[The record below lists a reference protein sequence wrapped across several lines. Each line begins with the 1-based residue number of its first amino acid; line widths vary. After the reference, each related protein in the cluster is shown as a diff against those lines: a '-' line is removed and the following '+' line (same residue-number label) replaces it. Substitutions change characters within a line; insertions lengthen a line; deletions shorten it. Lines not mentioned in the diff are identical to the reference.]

1 MYRLKEIIQKRP
13 AFGIAVYSCSTAVV
27 EIAANYGLDYLF
39 IDAEHTPVEVTD
51 MRNLVLTA
59 QYAGI
64 SALVRV
70 TRPDEIEIRK
80 ALEMGA
86 EGVIIPHVRTRQDM
100 ETCVRG
106 AKFPPLGRRGYDS
119 NVHAAHFGGCGYN
132 SGQYIEESNQNQLIM
147 PMAEDFEFI
156 DNIDD
161 ILSVPGVDAVSFG
174 PADFALSKNIR
185 KFYEIDHPEVAS
197 ALTTILDRCAARDID
212 VMVPV
217 VPPTY
222 EGAKALIDRGVRFL
236 TMGNDIMHLQNSL
249 GVLKENVIDRYK
261 KA

>member
-1 MYRLKEIIQKRP
+1 MYRLKEIIKERP
-13 AFGIAVYSCSTAVV
+13 VFGIAVYSCSTAVV

-39 IDAEHTPVEVTD
+39 IDAEHTPLEVTG
-51 MRNLVLTA
+51 MKEMVLAA

-86 EGVIIPHVRTRQDM
+86 EGVIIPHVRTREDM
-100 ETCVRG
+100 EICVRG

-119 NVHAAHFGGCGYN
+119 NVHAAHFGGCNYN
-132 SGQYIEESNQNQLIM
+132 SHQYIEESNANQLVM
-147 PMAEDFEFI
+147 PMAEDYEFI

-161 ILSVPGVDAVSFG
+161 ILSVPGIDAVSFG

-197 ALTTILDRCAARDID
+197 ALTTIIDKCTERNIDI
-212 VMVPV
+212 MVPV
-217 VPPTY
+217 VPPNY
-222 EGAKALIDRGVRFL
+222 EGAKALIDRGVKFL

-249 GVLKENVIDRYK
+249 GVLKNDVLDRYK
-261 KA
+261 